1 MRNLTILTAFIL
13 AFVFTGCST
22 KREYFH
28 PQENEAVADLNY
40 QGKLNSKIAY
50 ATVNG
55 ATLKNGTIIT
65 KSGIIN
71 GVKLDKNEKFLG
83 IFDNKIL
90 SSNISGNFKIRD
102 MSGNVLLDKDFSS
115 QVVSASLKGSDLA
128 VIRADNAMFLLD
140 ISNNSVKFAD
150 KLDRVYTL
158 DSRTASPLF
167 LGNDA
172 LMFPSLNGQLLL
184 IHTPTGGLALDTYI
198 SSEPFFNNVI
208 FLENKGPN
216 IYAAT
221 NTGVLL
227 NTPNGNKRV
236 IDTIKDIFLYQD
248 RLYLF
253 SKDGTAKVYDL
264 ALNKLNEEKFR
275 FAQFSNIIAKGNKLY
290 IFERQG
296 YMIVTDLNL
305 KNRQI
310 FELDGDIDET
320 NFASENVF
328 YHGDEYIEIR

>member
-13 AFVFTGCST
+13 AFVFAGCST

-28 PQENEAVADLNY
+28 PQENETVVDLNY
-40 QGKLNSKIAY
+40 EGKLSSKIAY
-50 ATVNG
+50 TTVNG
-55 ATLKNGTIIT
+55 ATLKDGTIIT
-65 KSGIIN
+65 KSGLIN

-83 IFDNKIL
+83 VYDNKIL
-90 SSNISGNFKIRD
+90 SSNIDGNFKIRD
-102 MSGNVLLDKDFSS
+102 MSGNILFDKNFSS

-128 VIRADNAMFLLD
+128 VLRADNAMFLID
-140 ISNNSVKFAD
+140 INSSALKFVD

-172 LMFPSLNGQLLL
+172 LMFPTLNGQLLL
-184 IHTPTGGLALDTYI
+184 IHTPSGRLFSDTYI
-198 SSEPFFNNVI
+198 SSEPFFNNII

-227 NTPNGNKRV
+227 TTPNGNKRV
-236 IDTIKDIFLYQD
+236 IDTIKDIFLYAD
-248 RLYLF
+248 RLYIF

-275 FAQFSNIIAKGNKLY
+275 FAQFSNVIPKGDKLY

-296 YMIVTDLNL
+296 YMIVTDLDL

-310 FELDGDIDET
+310 FELDDDIDQT
-320 NFASENVF
+320 NFASQSVF